1 MDKSQSVHTW
11 LPRSG
16 LRSGP
21 LGVQL
26 VNHFLENKTT
36 GYIHCCSMGYP
47 VSVMCWQREVHM
59 YIWYVYT
66 CMYTNVHTL
75 ADVNPNN
82 PKRMWFLRV
91 KQS

>member
-1 MDKSQSVHTW
+1 
-11 LPRSG
+11 
-16 LRSGP
+16 
-21 LGVQL
+21 
-26 VNHFLENKTT
+26 
-36 GYIHCCSMGYP
+36 MGYP

>member
-1 MDKSQSVHTW
+1 
-11 LPRSG
+11 
-16 LRSGP
+16 
-21 LGVQL
+21 
-26 VNHFLENKTT
+26 
-36 GYIHCCSMGYP
+36 
-47 VSVMCWQREVHM
+47 M